1 MSQTLLICDDD
12 ADIRLALSLLLTDH
26 GYQTIE
32 ADNPKAV
39 VTNAERHQPDAIL
52 LDMNFS
58 RDTTSGHE
66 GLQLIEQ
73 LSDLSIPIILMTAWG
88 TIELAV
94 KGLQLGAG
102 DFIEKPWKKERLLNS
117 IQQQVKLGQLSN
129 ENSTLKELLVS
140 QPLSQPWL
148 ANSASMQQVEQLIE
162 QIAPTDANIL
172 ILGENGT
179 GKSLLAKRIHHYSS
193 KAEQP
198 LIEVNMAAIPE
209 NLFESELF
217 GHQKGAFTDAK
228 STRIGRFQLANNS
241 TLFLDEIG
249 TLPLSLQPK
258 LLRVLE
264 TGAFESIGSSKTQH
278 SNARIISATNADL
291 PSFVADGLFRQDLL
305 YRLNTFVIEMPP
317 LRERQEDI
325 EPLSHLFIDGL
336 CRKYNKPKPTLSVGA
351 VSKLR
356 NHSWPGNIRELE
368 HVIERAVLLC
378 QGSHIEEQVILIDQS
393 LEKSSLDFNNNAIGN
408 ENLDLASH
416 EKHLIN
422 RALNK
427 SSGNIIGA
435 AKLLGIS
442 RNSLYRRLEKHEI
455 NDDS

>member
-1 MSQTLLICDDD
+1 
-12 ADIRLALSLLLTDH
+12 H
-26 GYQTIE
+26 GYQIIE
-32 ADNPKAV
+32 ADTPKAV
-39 VTNAERHQPDAIL
+39 VTNAARHHPDVVL
-52 LDMNFS
+52 LDMNFTK
-58 RDTTSGHE
+58 DTTSGHE

-73 LSDLSIPIILMTAWG
+73 LGDLSIPIILMTAWG

-102 DFIEKPWKKERLLNS
+102 DFIEKPWNKERLLNS
-117 IQQQVKLGQLSN
+117 IQQQIKLGLLKN
-129 ENSTLKELLVS
+129 ENNTLKALLAPPAS
-140 QPLSQPWL
+140 SHLWS
-148 ANSASMQQVEQLIE
+148 AHSASMQKVEELVK

-179 GKSLLAKRIHHYSS
+179 GKSLLAKQIHRYSS
-193 KAEQP
+193 SSDHP
-198 LIEVNMAAIPE
+198 LVEVNMAAIPE
-209 NLFESELF
+209 SLFESELF

-228 STRIGRFQLANNS
+228 ASRIGRFQLANNS

-249 TLPLSLQPK
+249 TLPISLQPK

-291 PSFVADGLFRQDLL
+291 ASLVSEGQFRQDLL
-305 YRLNTFVIEMPP
+305 YRLNTFVIELPP
-317 LRERQEDI
+317 LRDRPEDI
-325 EPLSHLFIDGL
+325 EPLSQLFIDRL
-336 CRKYNKPKPTLSVGA
+336 CRKYNKSKPMLSEGA

-356 NHSWPGNIRELE
+356 RHSWPGNIRELE

-378 QGSHIEEQVILIDQS
+378 QKDHIEEQVILIDPT
-393 LEKSSLDFNNNAIGN
+393 LEQPHSNLNSDFIAND
-408 ENLDLASH
+408 NLDLSTH

-422 RALNK
+422 RAMNK